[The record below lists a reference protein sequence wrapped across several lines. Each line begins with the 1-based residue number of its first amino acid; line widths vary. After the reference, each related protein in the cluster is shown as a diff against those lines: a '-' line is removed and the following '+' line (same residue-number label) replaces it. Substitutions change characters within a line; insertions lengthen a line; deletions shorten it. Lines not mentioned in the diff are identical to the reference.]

1 MIIDRIETIPL
12 RIPFRPGNRSDA
24 AAWGD
29 KDLGTVDSLLVRI
42 TTGDGLV
49 GWGETFGFGVVPS
62 AKLAIDRMIAPLC
75 VGQDAAQIAPLML
88 DVQKKLHVFGRSGP
102 VMYGVSAVDMA
113 LWDLAGKAANAP
125 VHRLLGGSRKMRL
138 PCYASLTRY
147 SDPALVRANVRRA
160 IDAGF
165 RSLKLHEIEL
175 PSIRAAREEA
185 GADIEI
191 MLDVNCPWSLGEAR
205 IHAAALREFGLRW
218 LEEPVWPPENFEG
231 LAELRRTVGIPLAAG
246 ENASTLIEFDRLM
259 AAGAV
264 DLVQPSPAKMGGITE
279 LAKIAAIAAARNVTL
294 MVHTFYDGPGLLA
307 AIQATAA
314 LGSAASMVEW
324 RYFDIEAQLY
334 GSSLLPADGHIP
346 VPQGPGLG
354 LEPDQ
359 DVIRTYGVRST

>member
-1 MIIDRIETIPL
+1 MIIDRIEAIPL
-12 RIPFRPGNRSDA
+12 GIPFKPGNRSEA

-29 KDLGTVDSLLVRI
+29 KNLAVADSLLVKI
-42 TTGDGLV
+42 TAGDGLV

-88 DVQKKLHVFGRSGP
+88 DVQKKLQVFGRSGP
-102 VMYGVSAVDMA
+102 VMYGVSAIDMA
-113 LWDLAGKAANAP
+113 LWDLAGKAASQP
-125 VHRLLGGSRKMRL
+125 VHRLLGGSRKTRL
-138 PCYASLTRY
+138 PCYASLIRY
-147 SDPALVRANVRRA
+147 ADPALVRANVRRA
-160 IDAGF
+160 VDAGF

-175 PSIRAAREEA
+175 PAIRAAREAA
-185 GADIEI
+185 GPDVEI
-191 MLDVNCPWSLGEAR
+191 ALDVNCAWSLDEAR
-205 IHAAALREFGLRW
+205 SHAATLREFGLRW

-231 LAELRRTVGIPLAAG
+231 LAELRSTASIPIAAG
-246 ENASTLIEFDRLM
+246 ENASTLMEFDRLM

-264 DLVQPSPAKMGGITE
+264 NFVQPSPAKMGGITE

-307 AIQATAA
+307 AIHTTAA

-324 RYFDIEAQLY
+324 RYFDLEAQLY
-334 GSSLLPADGHIP
+334 GSLMPVDGHIP

-359 DVIRTYGVRST
+359 DVIRTYTLRIA